1 MKHKQ
6 QQKILKILL
15 IIFIVFVVLK
25 CTCIAK
31 EHWFLMPPKK
41 DEDDGGDLATIGAM
55 INEVQANQG
64 ELDREVQ
71 ANQRELNRECIEIDG
86 ACHEWKHH
94 PNHDYGQWGV
104 KLDMIPGT
112 ATPESCK
119 ELCESDTTCRGFS
132 INNSGNDP
140 TCWTKVRTI
149 ATNPDGSSDPT
160 GRSIISRGDLDA
172 YELTPY

>member
-1 MKHKQ
+1 MKRKQ

-31 EHWFLMPPKK
+31 EHWFLMPTKK
-41 DEDDGGDLATIGAM
+41 DEDDGGDLATFGAM
-55 INEVQANQG
+55 INEVQASA
-64 ELDREVQ
+64 EVQ

-104 KLDMIPGT
+104 QLDMIPGT

-140 TCWTKVRTI
+140 TCWTKVRAI